1 MTNQMLHRSVRSL
14 LLSEFGGTASC
25 PLAELLPGP
34 APLADLPAVSPHAG
48 RVARLQSFVQWNMG
62 KRKPRQICYRS
73 ASATVQTVP
82 GLFSSLR
89 AHLTCRVQ
97 RASSKYKNSCEKIC
111 SSGSGPR
118 TPSPRSRTRRNVAR
132 SDAWRSSPPMQVGH
146 NSELCAGACTGKVLG
161 LGQQRSVQ
169 ALALHQMGNSAQ
181 RHPTWG
187 RGGGGGGRGGRNF
200 MLSLRCLGSAHAD
213 SFSAPAAGRPAM
225 APTDEK
231 GSGATLPRFQAG
243 HVKHNPCH
251 NASGT
256 LNDWSVVFGSTASS

>member
-146 NSELCAGACTGKVLG
+146 NSELCAGACTG
-161 LGQQRSVQ
+161 RSSGWGSSEVSRPWLSIKW
-169 ALALHQMGNSAQ
+169 ATP
-181 RHPTWG
+181 RRTPTWG
-187 RGGGGGGRGGRNF
+187 RGGGRGGGTLCFHFDAWVPHTRTPSPLQQRAGRQWHQ
-200 MLSLRCLGSAHAD
+200 LTRRARVLRCQDFKQG
-213 SFSAPAAGRPAM
+213 M
-225 APTDEK
+225 
-231 GSGATLPRFQAG
+231 
-243 HVKHNPCH
+243 
-251 NASGT
+251 
-256 LNDWSVVFGSTASS
+256 